1 MATLADRA
9 RELKPP
15 AGEVALRAVIAPLVC
30 IAFAVAMQLWVKPM
44 LGDFYA
50 KLALD
55 IGTNVI
61 LAVSLTIVNGFTG
74 QFSIGHAAFMAVG
87 GYTAAALMY
96 YGSARLF
103 GTPDFNSARAHAGA
117 LSTMLTDFNAPW
129 FTRGDGLFLASLL
142 VGGLVAGLCGYV
154 VGLPSLRLRGD
165 YLAIVTLGFGEIV
178 RVLIQSQTTSVIYT
192 VKDIAATPVY
202 QLPRHVGGALGFSGL
217 PSYTSLFWVWLLA
230 GVTLLVAFRLKESTF
245 GRAFLSIREDEIA
258 AEAMGV
264 KTTRYKVWAFVIAAF
279 FAGIAGGLFAH
290 TSGVQLNAAEL
301 GFQKS
306 FDIIIMVV
314 LGGLGSI
321 SGATIAA
328 VILTLLP
335 ELLRDPPSAWPWGV
349 VGGVVL
355 ALIIAMFSRNKA
367 RPFVYIAVAL
377 GVWELVRWGAALA
390 GIELSSYRMV
400 LYALLLISMMIARPS
415 GLLGVRE
422 IWELR
427 MPGRRAPRGGGG
439 GA

>member
-1 MATLADRA
+1 MPDT
-9 RELKPP
+9 
-15 AGEVALRAVIAPLVC
+15 ALNPGRQPVRGGVVRGLIAPLAC
-30 IAFAVAMQLWVKPM
+30 IAFAVVAQLWIGPL
-44 LGDFYA
+44 LGDFNA

-96 YGSARLF
+96 YGSARFF
-103 GTPDFNSARAHAGA
+103 GTADFASARAHAGL
-117 LSTMLTDFNAPW
+117 LSTMLAGREDAPW
-129 FTRGDGLFLASLL
+129 ITSGDGLFLLSLV
-142 VGGLVAGLCGYV
+142 VGGIAAALCGYL

-178 RVLIQSQTTSVIYT
+178 RVLIQSRTSAVLFDVNEIN
-192 VKDIAATPVY
+192 ATPAWD
-202 QLPRHVGGALGFSGL
+202 LSRRVGGALGFSGL

-264 KTTRYKVWAFVIAAF
+264 RTTRYKVRAFVIAAF
-279 FAGIAGGLFAH
+279 FAGIAGGLFGH
-290 TSGVQLNAAEL
+290 TLGVQLNAAEL

-306 FDIIIMVV
+306 FEIIIMVV

-328 VILTLLP
+328 AIVTVLP
-335 ELLRDPPSAWPWGV
+335 ELLRDPPSAWPWGIV
-349 VGGVVL
+349 AGVVL
-355 ALIIAMFSRNKA
+355 A
-367 RPFVYIAVAL
+367 
-377 GVWELVRWGAALA
+377 AALA
-390 GIELSSYRMV
+390 PLSQRPARVFLGVGLALGAWELMRWLAHLAGVDLSTYRMV
-400 LYALLLISMMIARPS
+400 LYALLLILIMITRPN

-422 IWELR
+422 AWELR
-427 MPGRRAPRGGGG
+427 PPRRDRA
-439 GA
+439 